1 MKFGLVKKKDN
12 DNLIN
17 KLNERIENVE
27 NKVENNNIKP
37 SYAKEYS
44 NGIRVLVELIVG
56 FFVGGTLGFYI
67 DKYFDSFP
75 ILFLFGSILGGISG
89 IYTIWRR
96 NNFKIE
102 EKWRDLNVAMLKYKF

>member
-1 MKFGLVKKKDN
+1 MIIQFSEFYKDEIYRILKKKDN
-12 DNLIN
+12 EDLIN
-17 KLNERIENVE
+17 TLNKRIENVDKKAE
-27 NKVENNNIKP
+27 KTNNKN

-44 NGIRVLVELIVG
+44 SGIRVLVELIVG
-56 FFVGGTLGFYI
+56 FFVCGTLGFYI

-102 EKWRDLNVAMLKYKF
+102 EK

>member
-1 MKFGLVKKKDN
+1 LIIQFSKFYKDEIYRILKKKDN
-12 DNLIN
+12 EDLIN
-17 KLNERIENVE
+17 TLNKRIENVDKKAE
-27 NKVENNNIKP
+27 KTNNKN

-44 NGIRVLVELIVG
+44 SGIRVLVELIVG

-75 ILFLFGSILGGISG
+75 VLFLFGCILGGISG

-96 NNFKIE
+96 INFKA
-102 EKWRDLNVAMLKYKF
+102 EKK